1 VCRYSTNPAGR
12 PVITNRICLA
22 TTYTA
27 PIPIHLSG
35 EKIRFGLN
43 AEETQELTLPA
54 NGSWKEFITSG
65 QIASIETGDAILE
78 VALADGSNGKV
89 ADFPMTVLWVDSI
102 NIRSGQDEPFS
113 EGNNAFIFPV
123 PTLLGAQIIT
133 NDTSLSM
140 DLPKSFGL
148 VCEFNAIASPV
159 DFPGE
164 LRWGRDSVDDFL
176 AIHSSD
182 PLLGM
187 SGTNTNLGIVRELPH
202 GNDTPPHET
211 QDGYCDIDGRI
222 YDWDCPGVPTCDT
235 DPISNFPAE
244 TLVFLRQN
252 FIQFVTFGDTRCSN
266 DFAWW
271 MRISGR
277 KRGSV
282 GDGTF
287 EIYTH
292 SGHDNSAGEGT
303 TTMTLD

>member
-1 VCRYSTNPAGR
+1 
-12 PVITNRICLA
+12 
-22 TTYTA
+22 
-27 PIPIHLSG
+27 
-35 EKIRFGLN
+35 
-43 AEETQELTLPA
+43 
-54 NGSWKEFITSG
+54 
-65 QIASIETGDAILE
+65 
-78 VALADGSNGKV
+78 
-89 ADFPMTVLWVDSI
+89 
-102 NIRSGQDEPFS
+102 S

-148 VCEFNAIASPV
+148 VCEFNATASPA

-182 PLLGM
+182 PLLGE
-187 SGTNTNLGIVRELPH
+187 SGTNTNLNIARELPH

-211 QDGYCDIDGRI
+211 QDGYCDVDGRI

-252 FIQFVTFGDTRCSN
+252 LSSLSPLV
-266 DFAWW
+266 
-271 MRISGR
+271 
-277 KRGSV
+277 
-282 GDGTF
+282 
-287 EIYTH
+287 
-292 SGHDNSAGEGT
+292 
-303 TTMTLD
+303 TLDVQTTLHGGCVSAVGNAVQSKTALLRSILI